1 MTNKPRVPGDYT
13 QLLTSD
19 QQRLHRMLKKGA
31 TRRDMMRWMLAGGLA
46 ASTSSL
52 IIGSATRA
60 YADTPKS
67 GGKMTF
73 AFDQH
78 SPADTLD
85 PILFTNT
92 IDYFRGRMY
101 YGSLVRL
108 TNNLGY
114 EPELAEEIIPNED
127 ATVWTFKL
135 RKGVEFHNGKTL
147 TADDVVYSMNRH
159 LGENSLSNAAALVT
173 MVDSWEKVNEHEV
186 RANLSSPY
194 SDLPIVLGTFHFK
207 IVPDGTEDFATAV
220 GTGPYR
226 AAEFKPG
233 VRSVGTKF
241 ENFWDEGGYLD
252 EIETYAI
259 SDPVSRVNA
268 FLSGDVDAA
277 MNLPP
282 NNIETVNATEG
293 RDVWEVESG
302 AFINIE
308 AQMEMLPAEGGQ
320 DLLLAMK
327 HLQDRKRI
335 VKGVLQGHGS
345 MGNDQPIGPT
355 YFDHC
360 PDIPQRELDLDK
372 AKYHFQKSGLGDTA
386 IELVAAPVAPG
397 AVEQCTFMQ
406 REAAKIGM
414 NMNVRNVSTDGYYS
428 SIWAQVPFFVVRWNM
443 RPSANMML
451 SLAWQSGVSW
461 NGTKWGNEQF
471 DQLLES
477 SRAATDPAVRKQ
489 MYCDLQ
495 TMLHNDGGNMI
506 PAHLNLTDG
515 IASDVKG
522 RTFNP
527 LTNFG
532 GAECPQYL
540 WRESA

>member
-1 MTNKPRVPGDYT
+1 MTHKPRIPGSYGE
-13 QLLTSD
+13 LTISD
-19 QQRLHRMLKKGA
+19 QLRLQRMLNGGA
-31 TRRDMMRWMLAGGLA
+31 TRRDVMKYLVAGGLA
-46 ASTSSL
+46 ATSASL
-52 IIGSATRA
+52 IAGGATQA
-60 YADTPKS
+60 FADTPKF
-67 GGKMTF
+67 GGRMTF

-78 SPADTLD
+78 GPADTLD
-85 PILFTNT
+85 PIMFTNT
-92 IDYFRGRMY
+92 IDYFRGRMH

-108 TNNLGY
+108 TDNLGY
-114 EPELAEEIIPNED
+114 VPELAEEVLPNDD
-127 ATVWTFKL
+127 ASVWTFKL
-135 RKGVEFHNGKTL
+135 RQGVEFHDGKTM
-147 TADDVVYSMNRH
+147 TADDVVYSMYRH
-159 LGENSLSNAAALVT
+159 VGENSTSNVAALVS
-173 MVDSWEKVNEHEV
+173 MVDRWEKVSDSEV
-186 RANLSSPY
+186 RAVLSSPY
-194 SDLPIVLGTFHFK
+194 ADLPIALGTFHFK
-207 IVPDGTEDFATAV
+207 IVPDGTEDFSTAN

-226 AAEFKPG
+226 VTEFKPG
-233 VRSVGTKF
+233 VRSVGVKY
-241 ENFWDEGGYLD
+241 ENYWDEGGYLD

-268 FLSGDVDAA
+268 FLNGDVDAV

-282 NNIETVNATEG
+282 NNIETVNATDG
-293 RDVWEVESG
+293 REVWEVESG

-320 DLLLAMK
+320 DILLAMK
-327 HLQDRKRI
+327 HLLDRQRI

-345 MGNDQPIGPT
+345 LGNDQPIGPT

-372 AKYHFQKSGLGDTA
+372 AKHHFQKSGLGSTA

-414 NMNVRNVSTDGYYS
+414 NIDVRNVSTDGYYS

-451 SLAWQSGVSW
+451 SLAWKSGVGW
-461 NGTKWGNEQF
+461 NGTKFSNARVDE
-471 DQLLES
+471 LLES
-477 SRAATDPAVRKQ
+477 SRAATDPDIRRE
-489 MYCDLQ
+489 MYCELQ
-495 TMLHNDGGNMI
+495 TIIHDEGGNMI

-522 RTFNP
+522 RTSNP

-532 GAECPQYL
+532 GAESPQYL
-540 WRESA
+540 WRDTA

>member
-1 MTNKPRVPGDYT
+1 MTHKPRVPGSYEEM
-13 QLLTSD
+13 LSSD
-19 QQRLHRMLKKGA
+19 QMRLQRMLRGGA
-31 TRRDMMRWMLAGGLA
+31 TRRDVMRYLLAGGLA
-46 ASTSSL
+46 ASSASL
-52 IIGSATRA
+52 IAGTATRA
-60 YADTPKS
+60 FADTPKA
-67 GGKMTF
+67 GGRMTF

-78 SPADTLD
+78 GPADTLD
-85 PILFTNT
+85 PIMFTNT
-92 IDYFRGRMY
+92 IDYFRGRMH

-114 EPELAEEIIPNED
+114 VPELAEEVIPNEN
-127 ATVWTFKL
+127 ASVWTFKL

-147 TADDVVYSMNRH
+147 TADDVIYSMNRH
-159 LGENSLSNAAALVT
+159 IGENSTSNAAALVS
-173 MVDSWEKVNEHEV
+173 MIDKWEKVNDNEV
-186 RANLSSPY
+186 RAVLKSPY
-194 SDLPIVLGTFHFK
+194 SDLPIALGTFHFK
-207 IVPDGTEDFATAV
+207 IVPEGTEDFSAGI
-220 GTGPYR
+220 GTGPFR
-226 AAEFKPG
+226 NTEFKPG
-233 VRSVGTKF
+233 VRAVGVRF
-241 ENFWDEGGYLD
+241 ENYWDEGPYLD

-268 FLSGDVDAA
+268 FINGDVDAV

-282 NNIETVNATEG
+282 NNIETVNATED

-308 AQMEMLPAEGGQ
+308 AQMEMLPATGGQ
-320 DLLLAMK
+320 DVLLAMK
-327 HLQDRKRI
+327 HLQDRQRI
-335 VKGVLQGHGS
+335 VKGVLQGHGAL
-345 MGNDQPIGPT
+345 GNDQPIGPT

-360 PDIPQRELDLDK
+360 ADIPQRELDLDK
-372 AKYHFQKSGLGDTA
+372 AKYHFQKSGLGSTA

-414 NMNVRNVSTDGYYS
+414 NIDVRNVSTDGYYS

-451 SLAWQSGVSW
+451 SLAWKTGVGW
-461 NGTKWGNEQF
+461 NGTKFGNEQF

-477 SRAATDPAVRKQ
+477 SRAATEPDVRRQ

-495 TMLHNDGGNMI
+495 TILYNEGGNMI

-515 IASDVKG
+515 VASDVKG
-522 RTFNP
+522 RTSNP

-532 GAECPQYL
+532 GSECPQYL
-540 WRESA
+540 WRDA